1 MKIPKTIKIGWRI
14 YEVKFINEEIRDKN
28 GGLLD
33 GQIDFNNH
41 IIYIDNNIIY
51 EDERIVT
58 FLHEVVHGIFHSYCN
73 SKWNDDEDLVECVAE
88 GLFQLIRDN
97 PKLFK

>member
-28 GGLLD
+28 GDLLD

-41 IIYIDNNIIY
+41 IIYD
-51 EDERIVT
+51 
-58 FLHEVVHGIFHSYCN
+58 
-73 SKWNDDEDLVECVAE
+73 
-88 GLFQLIRDN
+88 
-97 PKLFK
+97 